1 MTTKEHLA
9 VHDKQI
15 AAIRALIQ
23 EGMHLMVETRRELRA
38 TATLTR
44 QNAEA
49 LKRLIDS
56 RRTTTAIQRPSP
68 NGYPQSGYVE
78 DSHKIGL
85 KYPNIPQFFRGI
97 L

>member
-9 VHDKQI
+9 AHDKQI

-23 EGMHLMVETRRELRA
+23 EGMRLMVETRRELRT

-49 LKRLIDS
+49 LKQLIDS
-56 RRTTTAIQRPSP
+56 RRTT
-68 NGYPQSGYVE
+68 NG
-78 DSHKIGL
+78 HTKA
-85 KYPNIPQFFRGI
+85 KT
-97 L
+97 